1 MVTQKTSR
9 NTKLAIGTVGALSFI
24 GILIETSMNVTFP
37 TLMRTF
43 HVSLSLIQ
51 WITTG
56 YLLLVTIVMGTSAYV
71 MKRVD
76 ARQIFRFA
84 VSCCLVGT
92 VFCSTSFN
100 FELLLIGRLLQAV
113 ATGLATPLLFNI
125 ILTKV
130 PKQVLGM
137 YIGIAE
143 MMVSLAP
150 ALGPT
155 YGGLLTNDLS
165 WRWIFLLMLPLI
177 VILWFLGET
186 TIRFKADGIFQKFD
200 RVGLVLISGFLIT
213 LIWAFNEAG
222 KYGFTTLHF
231 GGWLVVAILLLVLQV
246 AHSHRDT
253 AQLLDWAILRN
264 KIISMRLF
272 SYFLMQFINVGIS
285 FLIPMVVENVLG
297 TSPLK
302 AGLILFPGAL
312 IGAVIAPIAGRIYD
326 HHGLTVLI
334 ILSNALIL
342 LGSGL
347 FIIYMNQLSLIG
359 VGLLFVLIRIGFNLG
374 FGNLMSAASQL
385 VSPAVKADQNSLF
398 NMFQQ
403 YAGSLGTC
411 ILAALIS
418 ASSLTISS
426 TKQATTIGGLH
437 GFWMIFVLAFL
448 SLLASLLA
456 NRRRLK

>member
-1 MVTQKTSR
+1 
-9 NTKLAIGTVGALSFI
+9 
-24 GILIETSMNVTFP
+24 
-37 TLMRTF
+37 
-43 HVSLSLIQ
+43 
-51 WITTG
+51 
-56 YLLLVTIVMGTSAYV
+56 
-71 MKRVD
+71 
-76 ARQIFRFA
+76 
-84 VSCCLVGT
+84 
-92 VFCSTSFN
+92 
-100 FELLLIGRLLQAV
+100 
-113 ATGLATPLLFNI
+113 
-125 ILTKV
+125 
-130 PKQVLGM
+130 
-137 YIGIAE
+137 
-143 MMVSLAP
+143 
-150 ALGPT
+150 
-155 YGGLLTNDLS
+155 
-165 WRWIFLLMLPLI
+165 
-177 VILWFLGET
+177 
-186 TIRFKADGIFQKFD
+186 
-200 RVGLVLISGFLIT
+200 
-213 LIWAFNEAG
+213 
-222 KYGFTTLHF
+222 
-231 GGWLVVAILLLVLQV
+231 
-246 AHSHRDT
+246 
-253 AQLLDWAILRN
+253 
-264 KIISMRLF
+264 
-272 SYFLMQFINVGIS
+272 MQFINVGIS

-374 FGNLMSAASQL
+374 FGNLMSEASQL
-385 VSPAVKADQNSLF
+385 VPPAAKADQNSLF

-448 SLLASLLA
+448 SLVVSLLA
-456 NRRRLK
+456 NRRRSK

>member
-1 MVTQKTSR
+1 MR
-9 NTKLAIGTVGALSFI
+9 LASWSLKKRHATRSSPSAQLGALSFI

-92 VFCSTSFN
+92 VFCSTSSN

-130 PKQVLGM
+130 PKQVLGL

-165 WRWIFLLMLPLI
+165 WRWIFILMLPLI

-186 TIRFKADGIFQKFD
+186 TIRFKAGGIFQKFD

-231 GGWLVVAILLLVLQV
+231 GG
-246 AHSHRDT
+246 
-253 AQLLDWAILRN
+253 
-264 KIISMRLF
+264 
-272 SYFLMQFINVGIS
+272 
-285 FLIPMVVENVLG
+285 
-297 TSPLK
+297 
-302 AGLILFPGAL
+302 
-312 IGAVIAPIAGRIYD
+312 
-326 HHGLTVLI
+326 
-334 ILSNALIL
+334 
-342 LGSGL
+342 
-347 FIIYMNQLSLIG
+347 
-359 VGLLFVLIRIGFNLG
+359 
-374 FGNLMSAASQL
+374 
-385 VSPAVKADQNSLF
+385 
-398 NMFQQ
+398 
-403 YAGSLGTC
+403 
-411 ILAALIS
+411 
-418 ASSLTISS
+418 
-426 TKQATTIGGLH
+426 
-437 GFWMIFVLAFL
+437 
-448 SLLASLLA
+448 
-456 NRRRLK
+456 